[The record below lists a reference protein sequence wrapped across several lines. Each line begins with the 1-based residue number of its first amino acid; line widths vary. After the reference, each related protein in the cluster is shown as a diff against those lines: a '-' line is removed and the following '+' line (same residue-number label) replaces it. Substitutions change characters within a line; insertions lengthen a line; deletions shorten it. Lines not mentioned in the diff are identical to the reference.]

1 MHKSTAKAEFYF
13 FGSAL
18 AAIFSDDLYITS
30 FSSST
35 NVSGSSSLPWKP
47 AQNRGQE
54 GITEERYK
62 QFLILYLKEILYK
75 NAMTGSSIS

>member
-18 AAIFSDDLYITS
+18 AAIFSDDLHITS

-35 NVSGSSSLPWKP
+35 NVSGSSSLSMENQRRTAVRK
-47 AQNRGQE
+47 ASQ
-54 GITEERYK
+54 
-62 QFLILYLKEILYK
+62 K
-75 NAMTGSSIS
+75 NVTNSF